1 MNRLQGGGVLWLV
14 AAIIGAAMT
23 IAFRDD
29 AIWYAVTLLLS
40 GIGALIGIGLIWRPG
55 IATVGL
61 SSIGGVAWV
70 ATYGVLTVIQSG
82 DIQAWTADVFV
93 GSVGAIAAIVAYSA
107 RRDST

>member
-1 MNRLQGGGVLWLV
+1 MSRLQGAGVLWLLAGV
-14 AAIIGAAMT
+14 IGAAMT
-23 IAFRDD
+23 IVFRDD

-40 GIGALIGIGLIWRPG
+40 GMGALIGIGLIWRPG

-70 ATYGVLTVIQSG
+70 ATYGVLTVIQSA
-82 DIQAWTADVFV
+82 DVQAWTADVFV
-93 GSVGAIAAIVAYSA
+93 GFVGAITAIVAYSA